1 MGNPFRSRRSV
12 AFSAI
17 AALVVL
23 MLIFGL
29 QQHNQPRDVDLST
42 LLSDIKVDIAH
53 HHVDTLTVSSS
64 NLLLERAGGVSEQTA
79 IGAGF
84 QLSDTLKRDNGIDYA
99 NPSVL
104 KVLYATPSP
113 WTFWGNLMGTLLP
126 VLLIVGV
133 FIFMMR
139 QAQGSN
145 NQALSFGKSRAR
157 MFLSNKPAVTFADVA
172 GVDEAKQELQEV
184 VEFLKFPDKFAA
196 LGARIPKGV
205 LLVGPPGTGKTLVA
219 RAVAGE
225 AGVPFFS
232 ISGSEFVEMFVGVG
246 ASRVRDLFEQA
257 KRNAPCIVFVDEIDA
272 VGRQRGAGLGGSH
285 DEREQTLNQM
295 LVEMDGFDSTTNVII
310 MAATNRPDVL
320 DPALLRPGR
329 FDRQVVLDRPDV
341 RGRLAIL
348 DVHARG
354 KPLAPE
360 VNLETLAKQT
370 PGFSGADLQNLLN
383 EGAILAARGSKKS
396 ITMAE
401 LEEAVDRV
409 SAGPER
415 KSRII
420 SEREKAVTAYH
431 EVGHALVARALPNV
445 DPVHKVSI
453 VARGSMGGY
462 TRLLPMEERYL
473 WSKSQFEDFLAFA
486 LGGHVAERLIFG
498 EVTTGASND
507 IERVTAMARKMVT
520 EYGMSDRLGPVALGK
535 KDEMVF
541 LGREI
546 GEERNYSEQ
555 TAHEIDEE
563 VRTIV
568 RRAFEI
574 AESMLT
580 EHKERLILIS
590 EKLIQCETLE
600 GAEFEELFTAAL
612 PAEGVYTSV
621 LGAATRASVGALDG
635 LPATTPAAASV
646 PGTNGAH
653 IAVEGQGAADGRS
666 ANQSE

>member
-1 MGNPFRSRRSV
+1 MANPLRTRSGIL
-12 AFSAI
+12 AI
-17 AALVVL
+17 SIAMLVLLVL
-23 MLIFGL
+23 LFGL
-29 QQHNQPRDVDLST
+29 RQHDAPRDVDLST
-42 LLSDIKVDIAH
+42 LIADLKADVAH
-53 HHVDTLTVSSS
+53 HQVDTLTISSTD
-64 NLLLERAGGVSEQTA
+64 LQLQRAGGHVEQSA
-79 IGAGF
+79 IGTGF
-84 QLSDTLKRDNGIDYA
+84 MPSDVLKRDNDIDYTNPAVLHVRYASSGALSFWA
-99 NPSVL
+99 NLLLS
-104 KVLYATPSP
+104 
-113 WTFWGNLMGTLLP
+113 LLP
-126 VLLIVGV
+126 IALIVGV

-157 MFLSNKPAVTFADVA
+157 MFVSNKPAVTFADVA
-172 GVDEAKQELQEV
+172 GVDEAKQELQEI

-205 LLVGPPGTGKTLVA
+205 LLVGSPGTGKTLVA
-219 RAVAGE
+219 RAVSGE

-257 KRNAPCIVFVDEIDA
+257 KRNAPCIIFVDEIDA

-295 LVEMDGFDSTTNVII
+295 LVEMDGFDSSTNVIV

-329 FDRQVVLDRPDV
+329 FDRQVVLDKPDI

-348 DVHARG
+348 GVHARG
-354 KPLAPE
+354 KPLDDD
-360 VNLETLAKQT
+360 VSLETLAKQT

-383 EGAILAARGSKKS
+383 EGAILAARGGQKR
-396 ITMAE
+396 IAMRE
-401 LEEAVDRV
+401 LEEAIDRV
-409 SAGPER
+409 AAGPER

-431 EVGHALVARALPNV
+431 EVGHALVARALPSC

-453 VARGSMGGY
+453 IARGQMGGY
-462 TRLLPMEERYL
+462 TRLLPAEERSL
-473 WSKSQFEDFLAFA
+473 WSKPQFDDFLAFA

-520 EYGMSDRLGPVALGK
+520 DFGMSDRIGPVALGK
-535 KDEMVF
+535 RQEMVF
-541 LGREI
+541 LGREL

-555 TAHEIDEE
+555 TAREIDEE
-563 VRTIV
+563 VRTII
-568 RRAFEI
+568 RA
-574 AESMLT
+574 AYDTAAQVLS
-580 EHKERLILIS
+580 EHRERLVFIS
-590 EKLIQCETLE
+590 EKLIEQEALEGPEFENLFTMPLPVEGVRTAVLLPALEPAPAYANRSNGAAVAAAQGETLLDE
-600 GAEFEELFTAAL
+600 
-612 PAEGVYTSV
+612 PS
-621 LGAATRASVGALDG
+621 ASD
-635 LPATTPAAASV
+635 
-646 PGTNGAH
+646 
-653 IAVEGQGAADGRS
+653 
-666 ANQSE
+666 

>member
-1 MGNPFRSRRSV
+1 MANPLRRRGGL
-12 AFSAI
+12 ALI
-17 AALVVL
+17 IIGALVVL
-23 MLIFGL
+23 LIVFGV
-29 QQHNQPRDVDLST
+29 QQHAQPRQVDVST
-42 LLSDIKVDIAH
+42 LLADLKTDIAH
-53 HHVDTLTVSSS
+53 HQIDTLTVESST
-64 NLLLERAGGVSEQTA
+64 LVLQRGAQSEQAA
-79 IGAGF
+79 IGDGF
-84 QLSDTLKRDNGIDYA
+84 SLNDALKRDNNIDYA
-99 NPSVL
+99 NPQVL
-104 KVLYATPSP
+104 RLEYPPASP
-113 WTFWGNLMGTLLP
+113 LPFWGNLFITLLP
-126 VLLIVGV
+126 VLLIAGL
-133 FIFMMR
+133 FLLMLR

-157 MFLSNKPAVTFADVA
+157 MFLSNKPAVSFADVA
-172 GVDEAKQELQEV
+172 GVDEAKQELQEI
-184 VEFLKFPDKFAA
+184 VEFLKFPDKFHQ

-257 KRNAPCIVFVDEIDA
+257 KRNSPCIVFVDEIDA

-295 LVEMDGFDSTTNVII
+295 LVEMDGFDATTNVIV

-348 DVHARG
+348 QVHARG
-354 KPLAPE
+354 KPLDPE
-360 VNLETLAKQT
+360 VSLETLARQT

-383 EGAILAARGSKKS
+383 EAAILAARAGKRSVG
-396 ITMAE
+396 MAE
-401 LEEAVDRV
+401 MEEAVDRIA
-409 SAGPER
+409 AGPER

-420 SEREKAVTAYH
+420 SEHEKAVTAYH
-431 EVGHALVARALPNV
+431 EVGHALVARALPNC

-453 VARGSMGGY
+453 VARGPMGGY
-462 TRLLPMEERYL
+462 TRLLPEDERYL
-473 WSKSQFEDFLAFA
+473 WSKAQFEDFLAFA
-486 LGGHVAERLIFG
+486 LGGHLAERVIFG

-520 EYGMSDRLGPVALGK
+520 EYGMSDRIGPVALGK

-555 TAHEIDEE
+555 TAREIDEE
-563 VRTIV
+563 VRAIV
-568 RRAFEI
+568 RRAYVT
-574 AESMLT
+574 AEAVLT
-580 EHKERLILIS
+580 EHKDRLVMIANRLI
-590 EKLIQCETLE
+590 QQETLE
-600 GAEFEELFTAAL
+600 GREFEELFTMPLPPDETALGESATGTLVAASEE
-612 PAEGVYTSV
+612 A
-621 LGAATRASVGALDG
+621 AAT
-635 LPATTPAAASV
+635 
-646 PGTNGAH
+646 
-653 IAVEGQGAADGRS
+653 
-666 ANQSE
+666 

>member
-1 MGNPFRSRRSV
+1 
-12 AFSAI
+12 
-17 AALVVL
+17 
-23 MLIFGL
+23 
-29 QQHNQPRDVDLST
+29 
-42 LLSDIKVDIAH
+42 
-53 HHVDTLTVSSS
+53 
-64 NLLLERAGGVSEQTA
+64 E
-79 IGAGF
+79 
-84 QLSDTLKRDNGIDYA
+84 
-99 NPSVL
+99 
-104 KVLYATPSP
+104 
-113 WTFWGNLMGTLLP
+113 
-126 VLLIVGV
+126 
-133 FIFMMR
+133 
-139 QAQGSN
+139 
-145 NQALSFGKSRAR
+145 
-157 MFLSNKPAVTFADVA
+157 
-172 GVDEAKQELQEV
+172 GVDEAKQELQEI
-184 VEFLKFPDKFAA
+184 VEFLKYPRKFAE
-196 LGARIPKGV
+196 LGARVPKGV
-205 LLVGPPGTGKTLVA
+205 LLAGPPGTGKTLVS

-295 LVEMDGFDSTTNVII
+295 LVEMDGFDSTTNVIV

-329 FDRQVVLDRPDV
+329 FDRQVVLDKPDI

-348 DVHARG
+348 GVHAKG
-354 KPLAPE
+354 KPLDE
-360 VNLETLAKQT
+360 SVNLEALAKQT

-383 EGAILAARGSKKS
+383 EGAILTARAGKHA
-396 ITMAE
+396 ITMTE

-431 EVGHALVARALPNV
+431 EIGHALVARALPNT

-462 TRLLPMEERYL
+462 TRLLPVEERYL

-486 LGGHVAERLIFG
+486 LGGHLAERIIFG

-520 EYGMSDRLGPVALGK
+520 EFGMSDRIGPVALGK
-535 KDEMVF
+535 KEEMVF

-546 GEERNYSEQ
+546 GEERNYSEL
-555 TAHEIDEE
+555 TAREIDEE
-563 VRTIV
+563 VRVIV
-568 RRAFEI
+568 RRAYET
-574 AESMLT
+574 AERVLT
-580 EHKERLILIS
+580 EHKERLIMMS
-590 EKLIQCETLE
+590 EKLIQQETLE
-600 GAEFEELFTAAL
+600 GPEFEELFTTSL

-621 LGAATRASVGALDG
+621 LARAAIETAAPASD
-635 LPATTPAAASV
+635 
-646 PGTNGAH
+646 
-653 IAVEGQGAADGRS
+653 S
-666 ANQSE
+666 ANGHHMLAPEATSETQ